1 MRKNEIIVI
10 DGRGKIIYDNIKNFD
25 MNLNNLPQLILI
37 SHKLSQTQTIF
48 FRHDMKHFNSLFYQ
62 NTWTAH

>member
-48 FRHDMKHFNSLFYQ
+48 VRHDMKHLNCLFYQ
-62 NTWTAH
+62 NT